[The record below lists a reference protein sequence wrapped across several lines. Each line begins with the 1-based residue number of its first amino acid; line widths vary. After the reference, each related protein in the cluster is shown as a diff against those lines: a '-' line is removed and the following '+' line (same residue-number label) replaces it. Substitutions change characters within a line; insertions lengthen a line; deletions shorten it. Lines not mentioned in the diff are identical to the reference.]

1 MLSIVLI
8 AAFVLFIAL
17 IVVANLRPSSFLITR
32 STEITAPAAVIFIHV
47 NELRRW
53 DGWSPWARLDPG
65 MKQTFDGPAS
75 GLGASYA
82 WDGNKKVGAGRMTI
96 TESHAPD
103 LLRLRLEFLRP
114 FTTTNTTEFTFRPS
128 GNQTRVTWSMSGRSN
143 FMSKLFGLFVNLDK
157 LVGRDFEKGLTQ
169 LKSVAEAS
177 AAT

>member
-17 IVVANLRPSSFLITR
+17 IVVASLRPSSFLITR

-96 TESHAPD
+96 TESRPSD
-103 LLRLRLEFLRP
+103 LIRIKLEFLKP
-114 FTTTNTTEFTFRPS
+114 FASICATEFTLKPE
-128 GNQTRVTWSMSGRSN
+128 GQQTTVTWSMAGRKN
-143 FMSKLFGLFVNLDK
+143 FVTKAIHMFMNMDK
-157 LVGRDFEKGLTQ
+157 MIGGQFEKGLADMR
-169 LKSVAEAS
+169 LAAEAEK
-177 AAT
+177 